1 ESSDHTSPQIIR
13 VLRSNESSD
22 HTSPQ
27 IKRVLRL
34 NESSDQTSPE
44 IKRVLRS
51 NESSDQTMTRCL
63 SSALQVGC
71 SAFACL
77 EKKLSFQMYVGQN
90 IYNISNRARPLSKRA
105 SSALLKASLPRY
117 YSTLLQS
124 LMECDEDTVGVV
136 RSGLVAKL
144 GPDMDT
150 LFQLLQKKPCS
161 ADGETDGQDSFRWP
175 LGPPTFKIQ
184 PSLNNR
190 DPNHLFARK
199 RSVEK

>member
-1 ESSDHTSPQIIR
+1 THT
-13 VLRSNESSD
+13 
-22 HTSPQ
+22 HTHCTLSHCLTVNLYTVDDATLQQRRIPF
-27 IKRVLRL
+27 IFNGKL
-34 NESSDQTSPE
+34 SA
-44 IKRVLRS
+44 
-51 NESSDQTMTRCL
+51 CL

-77 EKKLSFQMYVGQN
+77 ESPQCV
-90 IYNISNRARPLSKRA
+90 
-105 SSALLKASLPRY
+105 LKQKYLDLVKVPKHFPNRY

-136 RSGLVAKL
+136 RRRGSNRAA
-144 GPDMDT
+144 
-150 LFQLLQKKPCS
+150 
-161 ADGETDGQDSFRWP
+161 ADSETDGQDSFRWP

-184 PSLNNR
+184 PSLHNR